1 LTLLQSAH
9 SNIASMAQGPQTPWG
24 NDKELEEEYALDP
37 KAFLLER
44 CESFVKNIKFMQHYV
59 FAATYYLPA
68 FQVVPGGHRIY
79 ASEATQAE
87 AIHQG
92 KVGLVIGKGP
102 LAFKDD
108 ERVKHHGQDVEIGD
122 WIWWDIHDARQYTI
136 SRVHCRFVADV
147 RILGVVNDPR
157 LIY

>member
-1 LTLLQSAH
+1 MAILSA
-9 SNIASMAQGPQTPWG
+9 IPSMGQGPVTPWG
-24 NDKELEEEYALDP
+24 TDEELAEEYALDP
-37 KAFLLER
+37 KAFLQER
-44 CESFVKNIKFMQHYV
+44 CSAFVKNIRFMQHYV

-68 FQVVPGGHRIY
+68 FEVLPGGQKWFR
-79 ASEATQAE
+79 AQTTQDEAL
-87 AIHQG
+87 HQG

-108 ERVKHHGQDVEIGD
+108 DRVKHCGQDVEIGD

-136 SRVHCRFVADV
+136 NRIHCRFVADV
-147 RILGVVNDPR
+147 RILGVVDDPR